1 LLMDDAMT
9 LIEKY
14 LAKEV
19 FKYFSILLLMVVSI
33 YLMVDFFEKIDN
45 FMEAGLPLP
54 KILSFFQLKIPL
66 IVTQITP
73 VGILLA
79 VIIVFGLMNKN
90 NELIALQSS
99 GVSIYFLLRPV
110 IFIGLT
116 LSILIF
122 LLSELIVPMT
132 VSKANRIWNV
142 EVKKRSAVISRGKNI
157 WIKDKGAIY
166 NITYFNPAKQ
176 TISGIAFNYF
186 DDDFKLTRRIDAKKG
201 VFKKG
206 RWIFYEIMEQKLSKE
221 SNNYQFSFFKERE
234 ESFHFLPEE
243 IKRVVKKSEEMNFLE
258 LLEYIKNIESEGY
271 DASIYKVDLYAKLAF
286 PFICLIMC
294 LVGPIIA
301 SRREVKEGLSAS
313 IFYGICIA
321 FFYWIFY
328 SFCLSLGYGETL
340 PPFLAA
346 WTANIIFFSLAVFAL
361 LK

>member
-1 LLMDDAMT
+1 MGDMMT
-9 LIEKY
+9 LIDKY

-19 FKYFSILLLMVVSI
+19 FKYFNMLLLMVVSI
-33 YLMVDFFEKIDN
+33 YLLVDFFEKIDN
-45 FMEAGLPLP
+45 FMEAGLPIS

-73 VGILLA
+73 IGILLA

-116 LSILIF
+116 LSILVF
-122 LLSELIVPMT
+122 LLSDLIVPIT
-132 VSKANRIWNV
+132 VSKANKIWNV
-142 EVKKRSAVISRGKNI
+142 EVKKRSAVISKGKNI

-166 NITYFNPAKQ
+166 NITYFNPAKR

-186 DDDFKLTRRIDAKKG
+186 DDDFRLTRRIDARRG
-201 VFKKG
+201 IFKNG
-206 RWIFYEIMEQKLSKE
+206 RWIFYGVMEQKLNKE
-221 SNNYQFSFFKERE
+221 SNNYQFSFFKKRE

-258 LLEYIKNIESEGY
+258 LFEYIRNIESEGY
-271 DASIYKVDLYAKLAF
+271 DASTYKVDLYAKLAF

-294 LVGPIIA
+294 LVGPFIA
-301 SRREVKEGLSAS
+301 GRREVKEGLSVS

-321 FFYWIFY
+321 FFYWVFY
-328 SFCLSLGYGETL
+328 SFCLSLGHGEIL

-346 WTANIIFFSLAVFAL
+346 WTANIVFFSLGIFAIM
-361 LK
+361 K